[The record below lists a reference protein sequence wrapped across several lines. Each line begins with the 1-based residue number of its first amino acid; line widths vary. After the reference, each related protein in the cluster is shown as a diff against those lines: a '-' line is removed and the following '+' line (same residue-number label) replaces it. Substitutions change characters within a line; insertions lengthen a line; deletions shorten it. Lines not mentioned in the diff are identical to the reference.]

1 MAAGLGCPR
10 PPIRVSKGRYLA
22 DGKDITAR
30 LKAACE
36 KLAAKFKHAEY
47 YVGVKGSPTCD
58 PKTGLFAKALL
69 WHGVTTRLN
78 VGKARQK
85 AC

>member
-10 PPIRVSKGRYLA
+10 PAIRVNRGRYLA

-36 KLAAKFKHAEY
+36 KLAAKFKHVDY
-47 YVGVKGSPTCD
+47 YLGVKGSPTCD
-58 PKTGLFAKALL
+58 PRTGLFAIALSR
-69 WHGVTTRLN
+69 HGVTTRLN
-78 VGKARQK
+78 VGKPRAK
-85 AC
+85 